1 MGKKLI
7 VLIFL
12 IIAIVM
18 AYNYIYQDHRNIEN
32 ETAEFVM
39 TSDEVTQ
46 LFSENSSASEQLLLN
61 KTIEVS
67 GLISDINN
75 TEITIE
81 NTVFCQFTNQI
92 KTTALKGSK
101 IKIKGRFIGYDDLL
115 EQVKIDQSILIT
127 NK

>member
-1 MGKKLI
+1 MIEKDGVKFSQLKRLNKELHIDIYDTNKGIGKKIL
-7 VLIFL
+7 
-12 IIAIVM
+12 
-18 AYNYIYQDHRNIEN
+18 
-32 ETAEFVM
+32 
-39 TSDEVTQ
+39 
-46 LFSENSSASEQLLLN
+46 ASGN
-61 KTIEVS
+61 
-67 GLISDINN
+67 GRCNINN